1 MKKVAGVIVNGHKF
15 FLVFMLVI
23 AVLCGLLIPKVEINT
38 DMTKYLPDDSSMAQ
52 GIEIMKEN
60 FGNMTTTQTIRVMFK
75 GLNEEQIVA
84 VKDYLENITNVDSVS
99 YVADSEDYN
108 KDGYTKFV
116 VNTSFNY
123 GSPEEIEIE
132 NTIKKAFSSYDMELM
147 NDNASSM
154 EMPWTMIGVAL
165 ALLLVILFIMSG
177 SWFEPILFLIAIG
190 LAVVM
195 NMGTNIVLGS
205 VSQITMS
212 IAAILQLV
220 LSMDYSIILMNRYR
234 QEKNK
239 YDDNEDAMK
248 QAWQGAFSSVMS
260 SGMTT
265 VIGLSMLVFM
275 SFKIGMDLGIV
286 LAKGVLFSMICVL
299 TVLPALILIFDEKIE
314 DTEKKE
320 LHIPMGLLSRFQYK
334 ARKPIAVFFV
344 ILFVVSFFAQ
354 NLSKTV
360 YTLSPEDPIA
370 EIFTPSNPIVVLYNN
385 EDEQKVSELAVQL
398 EKDEN
403 VKSVMSYSTT
413 LGREFTSKGMVDMID
428 SMGIPMSIDSSLLD
442 VIYYSYYGGK
452 LLPMTVSEVMNFI
465 SNEVVTN
472 PMFSGF
478 ISSDMKSSID
488 SIKVFSDA
496 KELTTPKSA
505 DELATTFGM
514 PADDLKQVFM
524 LYYSEKGGANYGT
537 MTMPQFASFVVN
549 DVSTNEQYAS
559 MFDEETKAQLG
570 QLETLTNKDAVTQKI
585 GPNEMA
591 QVMGIAEDDVLLLYA
606 YHYEYL
612 KTDGNVVYDDVIADY
627 LAWNIVECTH
637 KMSVKELIYF
647 VDENKATFGSMME
660 ADQLGQLETGKKI
673 VEATISGKA
682 YTPSQMAEIVG
693 FDSTQIKQLYLLYTC
708 KYGDT
713 SSWKVSVQ
721 NFVKFVDSSVLTN
734 KDYASFFDADTA
746 SKLKS
751 AKAIINAVVSGKAYT
766 ASEMASLLGGLS
778 SELNAS
784 TVEMLYLYNSGLK
797 NSNPE
802 WTLTI
807 EKMFRYVSEDIL
819 NDPRFSS
826 ILDESMKSDIR
837 GMKTQLDDG
846 INQLLGENYSLMMV
860 ETSLP
865 TESEET
871 SKFMASITD
880 VFENNL
886 DNKVYLIGNTPM
898 SYEMEQSFDKELLTI
913 TLLTT
918 VAIFIV
924 VLFTFR
930 SLLIPAALVLL
941 VQCGVYVTMTVN
953 GLVGYSI
960 YYLALLIVQCILMGA
975 TIDYGILFTNYYR
988 ENRKT
993 MDIQGALLSA
1003 YNGSIHTILTSGLI
1017 MVIVTGAIGMSPV
1030 DPTIAQIC
1038 RIISIGALSAILLI
1052 LFVLPGLIATCDR
1065 FVTKDK
1071 KSKKQKEL
1079 ETVPETPIETTEEV
1093 TTTEE

>member
-1 MKKVAGVIVNGHKF
+1 MKKVADVIVNGHKF
-15 FLVFMLVI
+15 FLIFMLVI
-23 AVLCGLLIPKVEINT
+23 TVLCGLLIPKVEINT

-60 FGNMTTTQTIRVMFK
+60 FENMTTTQTIRVMFK
-75 GLNEEQIVA
+75 DLNEEQIVTI
-84 VKDYLENITNVDSVS
+84 KDYLENIENVDSVS
-99 YVADSEDYN
+99 YVAGSEDYN
-108 KDGYTKFV
+108 KDGHTKFV

-123 GSPEEIEIE
+123 GSPEELAIEETIE
-132 NTIKKAFSSYDMELM
+132 KAFSAYNVEVINDNTSTMEL
-147 NDNASSM
+147 
-154 EMPWTMIGVAL
+154 PWVIIGVAL
-165 ALLLVILFIMSG
+165 VLLLAILFIMSG

-190 LAVVM
+190 FAVVI
-195 NMGTNIVLGS
+195 NMGTNLILGS

-234 QEKNK
+234 QEKNN

-248 QAWQGAFSSVMS
+248 VAWQGAFSSVMS

-265 VIGLSMLVFM
+265 VIGLIMLVFM

-334 ARKPIAVFFV
+334 ARKPIAIFFV

-370 EIFTPSNPIVVLYNN
+370 DVFAPSNPIVVLYNN
-385 EDEQKVSELAVQL
+385 EDEQKMSELAVQL

-413 LGREFTSKGMVDMID
+413 LGREFTSQGMVDMID
-428 SMGIPMSIDSSLLD
+428 GMGIPMSIDSSLLD

-452 LLPMTVSEVMNFI
+452 LLPMTASEVMNFI
-465 SNEVVTN
+465 SNEVLTN

-478 ISSDMKSSID
+478 ISSDMQSSIN

-496 KELTTPKSA
+496 KELTTQKNA

-514 PADDLKQVFM
+514 PADDLKQVFV
-524 LYYSEKGGANYGT
+524 LYYSEKGGADYGT

-585 GPNEMA
+585 GPAEMS
-591 QVMGIAEDDVLLLYA
+591 QIMDIPQEDLLLLYA
-606 YHYEYL
+606 YHYEYV

-647 VDENKATFGSMME
+647 VDDNKATFGDMIE
-660 ADQLGQLETGKKI
+660 ADQLSQLETGKKI
-673 VEATISGKA
+673 IDATLSGKA
-682 YTPSQMAEIVG
+682 FTPSQMANIVG

-713 SSWKVSVQ
+713 SNWKISVQ

-751 AKAIINAVVSGKAYT
+751 AKAIINAVVSGKSYT
-766 ASEMASLLGGLS
+766 ASEMASLLEGLS
-778 SELNAS
+778 DQLNAS

-807 EKMFRYVSEDIL
+807 EEMFRYVSEDML

-826 ILDESMKSDIR
+826 LLDESMKNDIR
-837 GMKTQLDDG
+837 GMKSQLDDG
-846 INQLLGENYSLMMV
+846 INQLLGKNFSLMMV

-871 SKFMASITD
+871 SAFVASITELFD
-880 VFENNL
+880 NNL
-886 DNKVYLIGNTPM
+886 ENKVYLIGNTPM
-898 SYEMEQSFDKELLTI
+898 SYEMEQNFSKELLTI
-913 TLLTT
+913 TILTA

-953 GLVGYSI
+953 GLAGYSI

-993 MDIQGALLSA
+993 MDIKGALLSA

-1017 MVIVTGAIGMSPV
+1017 MVIVTGAIGLSPV

-1052 LFVLPGLIATCDR
+1052 LFVLPGLIATCDK

-1079 ETVPETPIETTEEV
+1079 EAPTEVAEEANITEE
-1093 TTTEE
+1093 

>member
-1 MKKVAGVIVNGHKF
+1 MKKVAGFIVDGHKF
-15 FLVFMLVI
+15 FLVFMLI
-23 AVLCGLLIPKVEINT
+23 ITVLCGLLIPKVEINT

-52 GIEIMKEN
+52 GVELMKDN
-60 FGNMTTTQTIRVMFK
+60 FSNMSVSQTIRVMFK
-75 GLNEEQIVA
+75 GLNEDQIVTIKTYLEQI
-84 VKDYLENITNVDSVS
+84 KNVDSVS
-99 YVADSEDYN
+99 YVANSEDYN

-116 VNTSFNY
+116 VNTSYTY
-123 GSPEEIEIE
+123 GSPEEVEIE
-132 NTIKKAFSSYDMELM
+132 NTIKKAFSSFDMELM
-147 NDNASSM
+147 NDNTSSM
-154 EMPWTMIGVAL
+154 EMPWVMIGVAL
-165 ALLLVILFIMSG
+165 ALLLAILFIMSG

-195 NMGTNIVLGS
+195 NMGTNLVLGS

-234 QEKNK
+234 QEKNN

-248 QAWQGAFSSVMS
+248 VAWQGAFSSVMS

-275 SFKIGMDLGIV
+275 SFKIGMDLGVV
-286 LAKGVLFSMICVL
+286 LAKGVFFSMICVL

-320 LHIPMGLLSRFQYK
+320 VHIPMGFLSRFQYK
-334 ARKPIAVFFV
+334 ARKPIAILFV
-344 ILFVVSFFAQ
+344 ILFVASLFGQ

-360 YTLSPEDPIA
+360 YSLSPEDPIA
-370 EIFTPSNPIVVLYNN
+370 DVFTPSNPIVVLYNN
-385 EDEQKVSELAVQL
+385 EDEQKISELAEQL

-452 LLPMTVSEVMNFI
+452 LLPMTASQVMNFI

-472 PMFSGF
+472 PMFSSF
-478 ISSDMKSSID
+478 IGSDMQSSID

-505 DELATTFGM
+505 DELSTTFGM
-514 PADDLKQVFM
+514 PASDLKQVFV
-524 LYYSEKGGANYGT
+524 LYYSKNGGADYGT

-559 MFDEETKAQLG
+559 MFDEETKSQLN
-570 QLETLTNKDAVTQKI
+570 QLETLTNKDAIVQKI

-591 QVMGIAEDDVLLLYA
+591 QVMGIAEDDALLLYA
-606 YHYEYL
+606 YHYEHL
-612 KTDGNVVYDDVIADY
+612 KTNGNIAYDDVIADF
-627 LAWNIVECTH
+627 LAWKIVECSH
-637 KMSVKELIYF
+637 KMSVKELINF
-647 VDENKATFGSMME
+647 VNDNKATFGSMM
-660 ADQLGQLETGKKI
+660 DGTQLSQIETGKKI
-673 VEATISGKA
+673 VDATVSGKA
-682 YTPSQMAEIVG
+682 FTPSQMANIVG
-693 FDSTQIKQLYLLYTC
+693 FDSTQLKQLYLLYIC
-708 KYGDT
+708 NYGNT
-713 SSWKVSVQ
+713 SNWKISVQ
-721 NFVKFVDSSVLTN
+721 NFVKFVDSDVLSN
-734 KDYASFFDADTA
+734 QDYASFFDATTA
-746 SKLKS
+746 DKLKS
-751 AKAIINAVVSGKAYT
+751 AKTIINAVVSGKSYT
-766 ASEMASLLGGLS
+766 ASEMAGILGGLS
-778 SELNAS
+778 DELNTS

-807 EKMFRYVSEDIL
+807 EEMFRYVSEDIL
-819 NDPRFSS
+819 NDPRFSAV
-826 ILDESMKSDIR
+826 LDESMKNDIR

-846 INQLLGENYSLMMV
+846 INQLLGKDYSLMMV

-880 VFENNL
+880 LFEDNL

-913 TLLTT
+913 TLLTA
-918 VAIFIV
+918 VAIFLV

-953 GLVGYSI
+953 GLAGYSI

-993 MDIQGALLSA
+993 MDIKGALLSA

-1017 MVIVTGAIGMSPV
+1017 MVIVTGAIGFSPV

-1052 LFVLPGLIATCDR
+1052 LFILPGLIATCDR

-1071 KSKKQKEL
+1071 KNKKQKEL
-1079 ETVPETPIETTEEV
+1079 EIVLETAEEV

>member
-1 MKKVAGVIVNGHKF
+1 MKKVAGVIVDGHKF
-15 FLVFMLVI
+15 FLVFMLVM

-52 GIEIMKEN
+52 GIDIMAEN
-60 FGNMTTTQTIRVMFK
+60 FDNMTTTQTIRVMFK
-75 GLNEEQIVA
+75 DLNEEQIVA
-84 VKDYLENITNVDSVS
+84 IKDYLENIANVDSVS

-116 VNTSFNY
+116 VNTSYTY
-123 GSPEEIEIE
+123 GSPEEVAIEDTIE
-132 NTIKKAFSSYDMELM
+132 KAFSAYDMELM
-147 NDNASSM
+147 NDNTSTM
-154 EMPWTMIGVAL
+154 ELPWVIIGVAL

-177 SWFEPILFLIAIG
+177 SWFEPILFLITIG
-190 LAVVM
+190 IAVVM
-195 NMGTNIVLGS
+195 NMGTNLILGS

-234 QEKNK
+234 QEKTN

-248 QAWQGAFSSVMS
+248 QAWRGAFSSVMS

-265 VIGLSMLVFM
+265 VIGLIMLVFM

-286 LAKGVLFSMICVL
+286 LAKGVFFSMVCVL

-314 DTEKKE
+314 ETEKKE

-334 ARKPIAVFFV
+334 ARKPIAIFFV
-344 ILFVVSFFAQ
+344 VLLVASFFAQ

-370 EIFTPSNPIVVLYNN
+370 DVFTPSNPIVVLYNN
-385 EDEQKVSELAVQL
+385 EDEQKMSELAVQL

-413 LGREFTSKGMVDMID
+413 LGREFTSQGMVDVID
-428 SMGIPMSIDSSLLD
+428 GMGVPMSIDSSLLD
-442 VIYYSYYGGK
+442 VIYYSYYGGE
-452 LLPMTVSEVMNFI
+452 LLPMTATEVMNFI
-465 SNEVVTN
+465 SNEVITN
-472 PMFSGF
+472 PMFSSF
-478 ISSDMKSSID
+478 ISSDMQSSIN

-496 KELTTPKSA
+496 KELTTPKSV

-537 MTMPQFASFVVN
+537 MTISQFADFVVN

-559 MFDEETKAQLG
+559 MFDKETKAQLG
-570 QLETLTNKDAVTQKI
+570 QLTTLTNKDAVTQKI
-585 GPNEMA
+585 GPDEMA
-591 QVMGIAEDDVLLLYA
+591 QVMGIAKDDVLLLYA
-606 YHYEYL
+606 YHYEYV

-627 LAWNIVECTH
+627 VAWNIVECTH
-637 KMSVKELIYF
+637 KMSVRELIYF
-647 VDENKATFGSMME
+647 VDQNKDTFGDMIE
-660 ADQLGQLETGKKI
+660 ADRLGQIEAGKRI
-673 VEATISGKA
+673 VDASVSGKA
-682 YTPSQMAEIVG
+682 YTPSQMANIVG
-693 FDSTQIKQLYLLYTC
+693 FNSTQIKQLYLLHTC

-713 SSWKVSVQ
+713 SSWKLSVQ
-721 NFVKFVDSSVLTN
+721 SFVKFVDNSVLTN

-751 AKAIINAVVSGKAYT
+751 ANAIINAVVSGKSYT
-766 ASEMASLLGGLS
+766 ASEMANLLNGLS
-778 SELNAS
+778 DELNAN

-807 EKMFRYVSEDIL
+807 EELFRYVSEDML

-826 ILDESMKSDIR
+826 LLDESMKNDIR

-846 INQLLGENYSLMMV
+846 INRLLGENYSLMMI

-880 VFENNL
+880 IFENNL
-886 DNKVYLIGNTPM
+886 QNEVYLIGNTPM
-898 SYEMEQSFDKELLTI
+898 SYEMEQNFDKELLTI
-913 TLLTT
+913 TLLTA
-918 VAIFIV
+918 VAIFLVI
-924 VLFTFR
+924 LFTFR
-930 SLLIPAALVLL
+930 SLLIPTALVLL

-953 GLVGYSI
+953 GIAGYSI

-975 TIDYGILFTNYYR
+975 TIDYGILFTSYYR

-1017 MVIVTGAIGMSPV
+1017 MVIVTGAIGFSPV

-1071 KSKKQKEL
+1071 SKKKKEL
-1079 ETVPETPIETTEEV
+1079 ETVPETSIEEDTTE
-1093 TTTEE
+1093 

>member
-1 MKKVAGVIVNGHKF
+1 MKKVADVIVNGHKF
-15 FLVFMLVI
+15 FLIFMLVI
-23 AVLCGLLIPKVEINT
+23 TVLCGLLIPKVEINT

-60 FGNMTTTQTIRVMFK
+60 FENMTTTQTIRVMFK
-75 GLNEEQIVA
+75 DLNEEQIVTI
-84 VKDYLENITNVDSVS
+84 KDYLENIENVDSVS
-99 YVADSEDYN
+99 YVAGSEDYN
-108 KDGYTKFV
+108 KDGHTKFV

-123 GSPEEIEIE
+123 GSPEELAIEETIE
-132 NTIKKAFSSYDMELM
+132 KAFSAYNVEVINDNTSTMEL
-147 NDNASSM
+147 
-154 EMPWTMIGVAL
+154 PWVIIGVAL
-165 ALLLVILFIMSG
+165 VLLLAILFIMSG

-190 LAVVM
+190 FAVVI
-195 NMGTNIVLGS
+195 NMGTNLILGS

-234 QEKNK
+234 QEKNN

-248 QAWQGAFSSVMS
+248 VAWQGAFSSVMS

-265 VIGLSMLVFM
+265 VIGLIMLVFM

-334 ARKPIAVFFV
+334 ARKPIAIFFV

-370 EIFTPSNPIVVLYNN
+370 DVFAPSNPIVVLYNN
-385 EDEQKVSELAVQL
+385 EDEQKMSDLAVQL

-413 LGREFTSKGMVDMID
+413 LGREFTSQGMVDMID
-428 SMGIPMSIDSSLLD
+428 GMGIPMSIDSSLLD

-452 LLPMTVSEVMNFI
+452 LLPMTASEVMNFI
-465 SNEVVTN
+465 SNEVLTN

-478 ISSDMKSSID
+478 ISSDMQSSIN

-496 KELTTPKSA
+496 KELTTQKNA

-514 PADDLKQVFM
+514 PADDLKQVFV
-524 LYYSEKGGANYGT
+524 LYYSEKGGADYGT

-585 GPNEMA
+585 GPAEMS
-591 QVMGIAEDDVLLLYA
+591 QIMDIPQEDLLLLYA
-606 YHYEYL
+606 YHYEYV

-647 VDENKATFGSMME
+647 VDDNKAIFGDMIE
-660 ADQLGQLETGKKI
+660 ADQLSQLETGKKI
-673 VEATISGKA
+673 IDATLSGKA
-682 YTPSQMAEIVG
+682 FTPSQMANIVG

-713 SSWKVSVQ
+713 SNWKISVQ

-734 KDYASFFDADTA
+734 KDYASFFDVDTA

-751 AKAIINAVVSGKAYT
+751 AKAIINAVVSGKSYT
-766 ASEMASLLGGLS
+766 ASEMASLLEGLS
-778 SELNAS
+778 DQLNAS

-807 EKMFRYVSEDIL
+807 EEMFRYVSEDML

-826 ILDESMKSDIR
+826 LLDESMKNDIR
-837 GMKTQLDDG
+837 GMKSQLDDG
-846 INQLLGENYSLMMV
+846 INQLLGKNYSLMMV

-871 SKFMASITD
+871 SAFVASITELFD
-880 VFENNL
+880 NNL
-886 DNKVYLIGNTPM
+886 ENKVYLIGNTPM
-898 SYEMEQSFDKELLTI
+898 SYEMEQNFNKELLTI
-913 TLLTT
+913 TILTA

-924 VLFTFR
+924 VMLTFR

-953 GLVGYSI
+953 GLAGYSI

-993 MDIQGALLSA
+993 MDIKGALLSA

-1017 MVIVTGAIGMSPV
+1017 MVIVTGAIGLSPV

-1052 LFVLPGLIATCDR
+1052 LFVLPGLIATCDK

-1079 ETVPETPIETTEEV
+1079 EALTEVAEEV
-1093 TTTEE
+1093 NTAEE

>member
-1 MKKVAGVIVNGHKF
+1 MKKVAGVIVDGHKF
-15 FLVFMLVI
+15 FLVFMLVVT
-23 AVLCGLLIPKVEINT
+23 VLCGLLIPKVEINT

-52 GIEIMKEN
+52 GIELMKDN
-60 FGNMTTTQTIRVMFK
+60 FSNMTTTQTIRVMFK
-75 GLNEEQIVA
+75 DLNEEQIVA
-84 VKDYLENITNVDSVS
+84 VKDYLENIANVDSVS
-99 YVADSEDYN
+99 YVAGSEDYN

-116 VNTSFNY
+116 VNTSFTY
-123 GSPEEIEIE
+123 GSPEEVEIE
-132 NTIKKAFSSYDMELM
+132 NTIKKAFSAYDMELM

-154 EMPWTMIGVAL
+154 EMPWVMIGVAL
-165 ALLLVILFIMSG
+165 VLLLIILFIMSG

-190 LAVVM
+190 FAVVI
-195 NMGTNIVLGS
+195 NMGTNLILGS

-239 YDDNEDAMK
+239 FDDNEEAMK
-248 QAWQGAFSSVMS
+248 VAWQGAFSSVMS

-286 LAKGVLFSMICVL
+286 LAKGVLLSMICVL

-334 ARKPIAVFFV
+334 ARKPIAIFFV
-344 ILFVVSFFAQ
+344 ILFVAAFFGQ

-360 YTLSPEDPIA
+360 YSLSPEDPIA
-370 EIFTPSNPIVVLYNN
+370 DVFTPSNPVVVLYNN
-385 EDEQKVSELAVQL
+385 DDEQKMSELAIEL
-398 EKDEN
+398 EKDDN

-413 LGREFTSKGMVDMID
+413 LGREFTSQGMVDMID

-452 LLPMTVSEVMNFI
+452 LLPMTASEVMNFI

-472 PMFSGF
+472 PMFSSF
-478 ISSDMKSSID
+478 ISADMQSSIN

-496 KELTTPKSA
+496 KELTSPKNA
-505 DELATTFGM
+505 DELATIFGM
-514 PADDLKQVFM
+514 PADDLEQVFV

-549 DVSTNEQYAS
+549 DVATNEQYAS

-570 QLETLTNKDAVTQKI
+570 QLETLTNKDAVTQKL

-591 QVMGIAEDDVLLLYA
+591 QVMGIPQEDILLLYA
-606 YHYEYL
+606 YHYEYV

-627 LAWNIVECTH
+627 VAWSIVECTH

-647 VDENKATFGSMME
+647 VDENKATFGDMME
-660 ADQLGQLETGKKI
+660 PDQLGQIETGKKI
-673 VEATISGKA
+673 VNATVSGKA
-682 YTPSQMAEIVG
+682 FTPSQMADIVG

-708 KYGDT
+708 QYGDT
-713 SSWKVSVQ
+713 SSWKISVQ

-751 AKAIINAVVSGKAYT
+751 AKAIINAVVSGKSYT
-766 ASEMASLLGGLS
+766 ASEMASLLSGLS
-778 SELNAS
+778 DELNAS

-807 EKMFRYVSEDIL
+807 EEMFRYVSEDIL

-826 ILDESMKSDIR
+826 ILDESMKNDIR
-837 GMKTQLDDG
+837 CMKTQLDDG
-846 INQLLGENYSLMMV
+846 INQLLGKDYSLMMV

-871 SKFMASITD
+871 SKFMAGITD
-880 VFENNL
+880 LFEDNL

-913 TLLTT
+913 TILTA

-941 VQCGVYVTMTVN
+941 VQCGVYLTMTVN
-953 GLVGYSI
+953 GLAGYSI

-993 MDIQGALLSA
+993 MDIKGALLSA

-1030 DPTIAQIC
+1030 APTIAQIC

-1071 KSKKQKEL
+1071 SKKKKEL
-1079 ETVPETPIETTEEV
+1079 ETVSETPTETTEEV